1 MNNRKNPYKEWRIW
15 GGIVVTTVMLAEGKE
30 LERKQNVEQQ
40 IQQDKKIAQK
50 MQMKEEEAKMEEAM
64 RIVKMEDR
72 VYIPNH
78 QKNQGILQYL
88 HNNIGSSNIGFTKE
102 GKISE
107 IRINGGQIYKAMG
120 KKEEK
125 KEQEAL
131 II

>member
-1 MNNRKNPYKEWRIW
+1 MNNRKNPYKEWTSW
-15 GGIVVTTVMLAEGKE
+15 GGIIVTTVMPAQRKE
-30 LERKQNVEQQ
+30 HEKEVEQQ
-40 IQQDKKIAQK
+40 IQQDKKIAQE

-64 RIVKMEDR
+64 RIVKREDR

-107 IRINGGQIYKAMG
+107 IRINGVEIYKAIS